1 MLEAGEGDLTACGQV
16 VRGCLGWWLDR
27 EPATVTPEVALRAMA
42 ELGVDE
48 ATREAVEGWF
58 AEWESRRY
66 APRGG
71 VADVA
76 FRAGTLRVVG
86 LMEAAFD
93 REGASR

>member
-1 MLEAGEGDLTACGQV
+1 MLEAGEGDLAACGQV
-16 VRGCLGWWLDR
+16 VRGWLGWWLDR
-27 EPATVTPEVALRAMA
+27 EPATVTGEVALRAMA
-42 ELGVDE
+42 ERGVDE
-48 ATREAVEGWF
+48 ATRDAVAGWF

-71 VADVA
+71 VADVE

-86 LMEAAFD
+86 LMEAAVN